1 MGSGP
6 GEPGAVWAAARIPDD
21 HVGVSANIPRISE
34 INLKDPDHYMASD
47 NVYSLAEKMG
57 WWKQGEA
64 FKFWKAYSGRKPFA
78 DRELDILSTLAPDL
92 NLKREAEEL
101 PFSVKP
107 AHKLS
112 VQDVMKYYRETYE
125 GTDMDPT
132 KNLMTTGGRGAA
144 PPAAGAQPQDMVK
157 SPAANPWMGSD
168 MARLLNTLKP
178 GAVQTPRT
186 IAITGCAYSQIIQV
200 RDWMPDDIGAIAW
213 FSFDNPA
220 QSPRMPIFS
229 SVLSLPKSFEVDA
242 QKRYRE
248 DSACWAFRKVNR
260 LAMIKWGATR
270 RIMEGAV
277 AEFETKAFTELP
289 AIEKIAQDLLKT
301 DPSGKKTREFLT
313 QYTNDF
319 ARATMNS
326 DPAGKPFSGYV
337 RQGILIESP
346 MTAGGLTGRLR
357 LAAFALSQ
365 PVAMSTLLPTLV
377 VFLLYLLWER
387 VALDRARGRISI
399 RIAVTGT
406 RGKLGV
412 VRLLASILREDGRRV
427 VAKTTGS
434 EAIVLMPDG
443 SQIQLDR
450 STGPSILEQKQLIH
464 RAARARADCLV
475 AEVMSIRAE
484 NHFVESRQL
493 LNSNIVAITNVRKDH
508 TDLMERN
515 REKDRLRAQPRHHP
529 PLYRFHAG
537 RRTCRR
543 LPPGGPPVQGAGDHG
558 GRKFLPGIS
567 GRRTRPA
574 KAGVCRKPRP
584 GMRHSDHLGIS
595 RERISEGIRK
605 AHYDIGGLAMWRH
618 PDRDYFFVNAFA
630 ANDPE
635 STFRVLDRVSAAL
648 PAMSGSVVGVMNL
661 RADRMPRTLQWL
673 DVFQKG
679 THRFR
684 QLVVVGEFTR
694 AVERRLPHAQF
705 LRIRKPETI
714 MQSVYIQAP
723 EPAIIFG
730 FGNVKGMGRTLI
742 GHWSTIGMPYA
753 PAGTTG

>member
-1 MGSGP
+1 MRYLKAKDLRTLALLAFIVLFSAGVFSVGRAPEEGEAPDSCTSIQVGRLASTDGSVITCHTCDGGVYRNWLNIVPRKTHPKGAMNKIYWGTLHTEYPEDMRGKILKGEIPEVDQTYAFMNVAYPCLNEKQLAIGETTIGGRRELNNDDGLFLIEELERIALERCSTARDALRLIGELVKQYGYGDSGECITIADKKEVWQLEIMGSGP

-78 DRELDILSTLAPDL
+78 DREYYILSTLAPDL

-132 KNLMTTGGRGAA
+132 KNLMIPRTGGRGAA

-248 DSACWAFRKVNR
+248 DSACWAFRKANR

-289 AIEKIAQDLLKT
+289 AIEKIART
-301 DPSGKKTREFLT
+301 CS
-313 QYTNDF
+313 
-319 ARATMNS
+319 
-326 DPAGKPFSGYV
+326 KPT
-337 RQGILIESP
+337 P
-346 MTAGGLTGRLR
+346 
-357 LAAFALSQ
+357 
-365 PVAMSTLLPTLV
+365 
-377 VFLLYLLWER
+377 
-387 VALDRARGRISI
+387 RARR
-399 RIAVTGT
+399 
-406 RGKLGV
+406 RGNSSL
-412 VRLLASILREDGRRV
+412 STP
-427 VAKTTGS
+427 TTS
-434 EAIVLMPDG
+434 
-443 SQIQLDR
+443 
-450 STGPSILEQKQLIH
+450 
-464 RAARARADCLV
+464 RA
-475 AEVMSIRAE
+475 
-484 NHFVESRQL
+484 
-493 LNSNIVAITNVRKDH
+493 
-508 TDLMERN
+508 
-515 REKDRLRAQPRHHP
+515 P
-529 PLYRFHAG
+529 P
-537 RRTCRR
+537 
-543 LPPGGPPVQGAGDHG
+543 
-558 GRKFLPGIS
+558 
-567 GRRTRPA
+567 
-574 KAGVCRKPRP
+574 
-584 GMRHSDHLGIS
+584 
-595 RERISEGIRK
+595 
-605 AHYDIGGLAMWRH
+605 
-618 PDRDYFFVNAFA
+618 
-630 ANDPE
+630 
-635 STFRVLDRVSAAL
+635 
-648 PAMSGSVVGVMNL
+648 
-661 RADRMPRTLQWL
+661 
-673 DVFQKG
+673 
-679 THRFR
+679 
-684 QLVVVGEFTR
+684 
-694 AVERRLPHAQF
+694 
-705 LRIRKPETI
+705 
-714 MQSVYIQAP
+714 
-723 EPAIIFG
+723 
-730 FGNVKGMGRTLI
+730 
-742 GHWSTIGMPYA
+742 
-753 PAGTTG
+753 